1 MPLFKIYIIFRY
13 IMKSRLSFKKLFL
26 PVPFP
31 GAILYH
37 PFFLIILFLVL
48 RFSLDAFPCWTS
60 HINFFLFEAFFGH
73 HQILRVDLYS
83 SVGKSSAC
91 NVGDLGLIPGL
102 GRSSGEGNGNPL
114 QYSGLEN
121 SMDCIRHR
129 VSKSQTWLGDFHW
142 TYSAPEAFNSIYL
155 YNVSDGHNLDLA
167 SAFT

>member
-102 GRSSGEGNGNPL
+102 GRSSREGK
-114 QYSGLEN
+114 GLPAPVFWPREFHGLYTPQGLKE
-121 SMDCIRHR
+121 SDM
-129 VSKSQTWLGDFHW
+129 TGWL
-142 TYSAPEAFNSIYL
+142 SL
-155 YNVSDGHNLDLA
+155 NL
-167 SAFT
+167 FCTRGFQFYIFV